1 MQQLTLPAPA
11 KLNLFLHILGRRVD
25 GYHQLQTLF
34 QFLDLADDITITVR
48 DDGKLNLLTPFA
60 GLADCDNLAIKAA
73 KILQLATN
81 TSLGADISIHK
92 CLPMGGGVGGG
103 SSNAATVL
111 HGLNILWQTRLSN
124 EKLAELGLQLG
135 ADVPVFVHGQA
146 AWAEGVGE
154 QLTPVVLPE
163 PWFIL
168 VKPNCHISTAEIFQ
182 HPDLT
187 RDSDPITVAAYLQ
200 RGARND
206 CEAIVRKRYPEV
218 DKVFKLLNNLAPTR
232 LTGTG
237 ACLFAE
243 FADKNSA
250 ERAFKQLPD
259 DLQAFLARGCNQSI
273 LHKHLQ
279 SRTNSI

>member
-11 KLNLFLHILGRRVD
+11 KINLFLHILGRRVD

-34 QFLDLADDITITVR
+34 QFLDLSDEVTMTIR
-48 DDGKLNLLTPFA
+48 DDGKLRLLTPFPD
-60 GLADCDNLAIKAA
+60 LADSDNLAIKAA

-81 TSLGADISIHK
+81 TPLGADISIKK

-111 HGLNILWQTRLSN
+111 HGLNILWQTHRSN
-124 EKLAELGLQLG
+124 TELAKLGLQLG
-135 ADVPVFVHGQA
+135 ADVPVFIHGHA
-146 AWAEGVGE
+146 AWAEGIGD
-154 QLTPVVLPE
+154 QLTPIALPE
-163 PWFIL
+163 AWFIL
-168 VKPNCHISTAEIFQ
+168 VKPNCHISTAKIFQ

-206 CEAIVRKRYPEV
+206 CEAIVRKQYPEV

-237 ACLFAE
+237 ACLFAT
-243 FADKNSA
+243 FANKESA
-250 ERAFKQLPD
+250 EQALKQLPD
-259 DLQAFLARGCNQSI
+259 NLQAFLARGCNQSM

>member
-34 QFLDLADDITITVR
+34 QFLDLADDITMTVR

-60 GLADCDNLAIKAA
+60 GLADYDNLAIKAA

-81 TSLGADISIHK
+81 TSLGVDISIHK

-250 ERAFKQLPD
+250 ERAFKQLPG

>member
-73 KILQLATN
+73 KILQSATS

-111 HGLNILWQTRLSN
+111 HGLNILWQTHLSN

>member
-34 QFLDLADDITITVR
+34 QFLDLADDITMTVR